1 VLNIVQSHDTSQG
14 VPIFRAPVIVGV
26 VSEGGSTSARIFLRK
41 KEESV
46 ELPCALRPLMVR
58 FDQGNHLLKEL
69 TFQKTTDELLY
80 QATHDDVIGRM
91 WAIGELA
98 TSLGEVRVRSGLMD
112 IAREDSFWAVRRDAV
127 YRLGGFRGTV
137 QMDLDRGLIPQA
149 RLDSVQ
155 LPEGLDV
162 SAMTAFFESMALDV
176 NSQVRAAAL
185 YGLGNLGRK
194 EESAFLMDRF
204 SKEESYVAQASAL
217 RALGKCGDR
226 SVSDFLRRA
235 SAMESPRNVLR
246 TAAEWALKR
255 LGP

>member
-1 VLNIVQSHDTSQG
+1 
-14 VPIFRAPVIVGV
+14 
-26 VSEGGSTSARIFLRK
+26 
-41 KEESV
+41 
-46 ELPCALRPLMVR
+46 MVR

-98 TSLGEVRVRSGLMD
+98 ASTGEARVRSALMT
-112 IAREDSFWAVRRDAV
+112 IAQKDSFYAVRRDAV

-137 QMDLDRGLIPQA
+137 QMDLDRGVIPQA

-155 LPEGLDV
+155 LPEGLDTV
-162 SAMTAFFESMALDV
+162 AMMGFFTRMALDA

-185 YGLGNLGRK
+185 YSLGNLGRR
-194 EESAFLMDRF
+194 EASTFLSERF
-204 SKEESYVAQASAL
+204 AKDESYVAQASAL
-217 RALGKCGDR
+217 RALGKCADR
-226 SVSDFLRRA
+226 TASDLLRKA

-246 TAAEWALKR
+246 SASEWALKR
-255 LGP
+255 LSR

>member
-1 VLNIVQSHDTSQG
+1 
-14 VPIFRAPVIVGV
+14 
-26 VSEGGSTSARIFLRK
+26 
-41 KEESV
+41 
-46 ELPCALRPLMVR
+46 MVR
-58 FDQGNHLLKEL
+58 FDQGNHLLKEV

-80 QATHDDVIGRM
+80 QATHDDVVGRM

-98 TSLGEVRVRSGLMD
+98 RSVGEARVRRGLIN
-112 IAREDSFWAVRRDAV
+112 IAQKDSFWAVRRDAV

-137 QMDLDRGLIPQA
+137 QMDLDRGLIPQT

-162 SAMTAFFESMALDV
+162 TAMTAFFESMALDV

-185 YGLGNLGRK
+185 YGLGNLGQR
-194 EESAFLMDRF
+194 EECTFLMDRF
-204 SKEESYVAQASAL
+204 HKEESYVAQASAL

-226 SVSDFLRRA
+226 TVTDFLRGA

-246 TAAEWALKR
+246 VAAEWALKR
-255 LGP
+255 LGQ